1 MEFGIFTQ
9 AAVPKWRWADD
20 DEAEHTAIMRS
31 VELSVAAEK
40 AGFKYAWTSEHHG
53 LSEYSHLSAPEVLL
67 SYLAAKTETI
77 HLGAAIMNPLPA
89 VNHPARTAERVA
101 LLDHLSQGRFEFGT
115 GRGAGTYELGTFG
128 IPDNKITKDM
138 WDEVIPEF
146 LKIWSSD
153 SYEFHGKYFDMPA
166 RNIVPKPWR
175 KSHPAMWVA
184 AGNPPTYEKAARLGL
199 GVLGFFI
206 GSIYNMAP
214 CVDSYKNA
222 IDKAEPVGLYVNNN
236 VMLGYRGLCLPD
248 PRRAREAFVQL
259 RTGYYDSLVYHR
271 HDTFPRP
278 DGIPYWPEVLPEPTL
293 ADVDRLIDEGK
304 TMCGDPAEV
313 IEQVRKIEAMGV
325 DQLMFTVPYELDQE
339 TALEVLDTFG
349 RYVIPEFD
357 KDPVHRT
364 TRFRE
369 ESTRHLPPRG

>member
-1 MEFGIFTQ
+1 MEFGIFMQ
-9 AAVPKWRWADD
+9 AAVPRWRWENDN
-20 DEAEHTAIMRS
+20 EAEHTAIMGS
-31 VELSVAAEK
+31 VELGVAAEK
-40 AGFKYAWTSEHHG
+40 AGFKYVWTSEHHG
-53 LSEYSHLSAPEVLL
+53 LAEYSHLSAPEVLL
-67 SYLAAKTETI
+67 AYLAAKTSTV

-101 LLDHLSQGRFEFGT
+101 LLDHLTEGRFEFGT
-115 GRGAGTYELGTFG
+115 GRGAGTYELGTFN
-128 IPDNKITKDM
+128 IADNKITKDM

-153 SYEFHGKYFDMPA
+153 EYQFQGKYFDMPE
-166 RNIVPKPWR
+166 RNIVPKPWN

-214 CVDSYKNA
+214 CIDSYKNT
-222 IDKAEPVGLYVNNN
+222 IDKAEPVGLYVNDN

-278 DGIPYWPEVLPEPTL
+278 DGIPYWPEVLPDPTL
-293 ADVDRLIDEGK
+293 KDVDRLIDEGK

-325 DQLMFTVPYELDQE
+325 DQLMFTMPYELDQE
-339 TALEVLDTFG
+339 TALEVIDTFG

-364 TRFRE
+364 THHRNG
-369 ESTRHLPPRG
+369 STRHLPSRI